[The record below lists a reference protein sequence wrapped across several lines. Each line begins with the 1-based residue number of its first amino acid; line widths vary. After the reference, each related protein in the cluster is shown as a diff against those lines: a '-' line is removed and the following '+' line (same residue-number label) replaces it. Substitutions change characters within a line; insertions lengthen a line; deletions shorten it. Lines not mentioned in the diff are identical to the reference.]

1 MVTTT
6 SNPRQLIYRGGYGK
20 ETIAPGIR
28 DGLPGGAGSLVSLLV
43 ASYGWDLI
51 VGLFLTRWLSA
62 SRASE
67 PPP

>member
-1 MVTTT
+1 MGAMTRNF
-6 SNPRQLIYRGGYGK
+6 SHLLS
-20 ETIAPGIR
+20 PGER
-28 DGLPGGAGSLVSLLV
+28 TASEVPVGGARSIVSLLV

-51 VGLFLTRWLSA
+51 VELLLTPWLSA